1 MRRIGSETAERLKPV
16 RNFFQAL
23 HAVPKS
29 QRIWRGPS
37 QADQRCPLFYGTKD
51 KFSAG
56 KYNFLYL
63 AILPGLFGI
72 LIEGVD
78 VLVSNKTMPIAAL
91 QETFPRESVN
101 SILLPGIFSQIKAI
115 VIL

>member
-1 MRRIGSETAERLKPV
+1 MRKIGSESAERLKPV
-16 RNFFQAL
+16 RNLFQAL
-23 HAVPKS
+23 HVPKS

-56 KYNFLYL
+56 KYNFIYL

-72 LIEGVD
+72 LTEGVD